1 MNINPAKPPEG
12 ILFPSQP
19 WDPADRIRPQTW
31 ERFRAKMT
39 GDVTS
44 DGGSFTTY
52 IRLSGAEADRV
63 IENIKAFGL
72 YPNLNTGGK
81 YGGAEN
87 AEKYWEW
94 IREEFL
100 EKPFRENVDAKIEEA
115 AINSRMEEID
125 AERQQEKIKKE
136 KEEAKRKEK
145 EEAKRKEKEEQ
156 EILDA
161 DQQAIEEEVSEI
173 TEELDTVKEEE
184 KKDTADEIKD
194 EPEQPEENKLS
205 NDIESIGDALSNIK
219 GSLQTQV
226 SDLSNINS
234 DNTKSLSSLESLKQ
248 LFQVQTD
255 IIKREID
262 LAESKRSESSI
273 EQTTDLSD
281 ISEATST
288 MGDGKAEG
296 IIELV
301 DGPVLTVKT
310 TEGEFK
316 QGEKISQGGGGG
328 FDLMGMIKGIA
339 GKFGGKG
346 GGGGGG
352 GSPMKLSKGGIAIS
366 SPQSMAQGGFS
377 PGVYNKP
384 TRGNLLPG
392 QAVIP
397 MNRNVGK
404 KMFGE
409 KLIKTTRLQQP
420 LLDVMSTPLKAIG
433 LSIIAVAGNFLRLLG
448 PLAGFF
454 TPYISGLVKGF
465 SAVLGVPV
473 TIITG
478 LLGGPA
484 YAAMEQQ
491 DKQQNIFA
499 KLWNDLMKTFGFNFG
514 GEEDEKNKTQQKKG
528 KVIRGGDADFW
539 SLAAVASL
547 EGATPQGEADVAQAV
562 YNRVASGAYSVK
574 SIKDAVLSPGQFQPV
589 TGDGVDINLWRAVK
603 DRQTAIAAVAAH
615 KGKGIETATKYVDE
629 GAANITNSQL
639 QKSAS
644 EFVGGRTDFAVPSA
658 ANKYPGGFGYV
669 ERDGHLFGWYV
680 GPGAIAYGKTN
691 PGPAS
696 MPNFNISAE
705 SGTTTSDS
713 SMGKMLGWSVVSGPN
728 SGYDVAPNLEMHGKE
743 AYLQHEKGFTILPIE
758 NDAYSLT
765 KKPEQTINRW
775 KEILSGNSGNS
786 GGDERSY
793 EKGGQETLVQRI
805 FNFSKKDIRSALF
818 GDKPSKPSMPGLPPS
833 AKKVTQYPE
842 GVSTGVGGG
851 NAGASRPADRQ
862 PPKSLIGNPPPKN
875 TPEIKKVPSET
886 DLMMEQYEALAA
898 AGKHSEAKELGMKIW
913 NKNWRKTNKGL
924 ERIQTTP
931 ISATA
936 SSPSSATIQP
946 IIMAP
951 APSPPPPPA
960 PSNSVGGSSI
970 TIISADPRQVRD
982 LLAMRR
988 YG

>member
-19 WDPADRIRPQTW
+19 WDPADRIRPQVW

-39 GDVTS
+39 GDRTS

-52 IRLSGAEADRV
+52 IRLSGADADRV

-72 YPNLNTGGK
+72 FPNLNTGGK

-94 IREEFL
+94 IQEEFL
-100 EKPFRENVDAKIEEA
+100 EKPFREQTNEKIEEA
-115 AINSRMEEID
+115 EIESRLSEISG
-125 AERQQEKIKKE
+125 EKKRKKE
-136 KEEAKRKEK
+136 EEEKKKEEKEAKRKE
-145 EEAKRKEKEEQ
+145 EEEQ

-184 KKDTADEIKD
+184 KKDTENEVKD
-194 EPEQPEENKLS
+194 EPKQPEENKLS

-226 SDLSNINS
+226 SDLGNINS

-281 ISEATST
+281 LSKATST
-288 MGDGKAEG
+288 TDDGKTEG

-339 GKFGGKG
+339 GKFGRLGAGAAAG
-346 GGGGGG
+346 GGP
-352 GSPMKLSKGGIAIS
+352 PMKLSKGGIAIS

-409 KLIKTTRLQQP
+409 KLTKTTRLQQP

-484 YAAMEQQ
+484 YAAVEQQ
-491 DKQQNIFA
+491 DKQQNAFA
-499 KLWNDLMKTFGFNFG
+499 ELWNNLMKKFGFNFG
-514 GEEDEKNKTQQKKG
+514 GEDKKDKNKKKKETTPGNPNFSGSKGGEKTMNFLMSQGLTPEQAAGVAGNLMQESHFDPNADNGTHHGIAQWDKQDRWPKVAAYITSIGRDPGTLEGQLMGLKWEASARGDWKQIQQTKTAQDAALRWLERFEISGEKPGMEGFDNRMTNANGLLAKYG
-528 KVIRGGDADFW
+528 KV
-539 SLAAVASL
+539 
-547 EGATPQGEADVAQAV
+547 
-562 YNRVASGAYSVK
+562 
-574 SIKDAVLSPGQFQPV
+574 
-589 TGDGVDINLWRAVK
+589 
-603 DRQTAIAAVAAH
+603 
-615 KGKGIETATKYVDE
+615 
-629 GAANITNSQL
+629 
-639 QKSAS
+639 
-644 EFVGGRTDFAVPSA
+644 
-658 ANKYPGGFGYV
+658 
-669 ERDGHLFGWYV
+669 
-680 GPGAIAYGKTN
+680 
-691 PGPAS
+691 
-696 MPNFNISAE
+696 SAE
-705 SGTTTSDS
+705 SGIASSDS

-728 SGYDVAPNLEMHGKE
+728 SGYDVGPNLEMHGKE

-775 KEILSGNSGNS
+775 KEILSGNSEKG
-786 GGDERSY
+786 ERSY
-793 EKGGQETLVQRI
+793 EKGGQETIIQRI
-805 FNFSKKDIRSALF
+805 FNFSKKDIRSVLF

-833 AKKVTQYPE
+833 AKQVTQYPE

-851 NAGASRPADRQ
+851 NAGASKPDARQ
-862 PPKSLIGNPPPKN
+862 PVRSPIGNPPPKN

-886 DLMMEQYEALAA
+886 DVMMEQYEALAA

-913 NKNWRKTNKGL
+913 NKTWRKTEKGL
-924 ERIQTTP
+924 ERIPTTP

-951 APSPPPPPA
+951 APSPPPPAA
-960 PSNSVGGSSI
+960 PPNSLGGSSI
-970 TIISADPRQVRD
+970 IIISQDPRQVRD

>member
-12 ILFPSQP
+12 ILYPQQP
-19 WDPADRIRPQTW
+19 WDPADRIKPQTW

-52 IRLSGAEADRV
+52 IRLSGADADRV

-100 EKPFRENVDAKIEEA
+100 EKPFREQTN
-115 AINSRMEEID
+115 
-125 AERQQEKIKKE
+125 EKIAEAEIESRLSEISGEKKRKKE
-136 KEEAKRKEK
+136 E

-173 TEELDTVKEEE
+173 TEELDTVEEEE
-184 KKDTADEIKD
+184 KKDTADEVKD
-194 EPEQPEENKLS
+194 KPEQPEENKLS

-346 GGGGGG
+346 GGGG
-352 GSPMKLSKGGIAIS
+352 SPMKLSKGGIAIS

-409 KLIKTTRLQQP
+409 KLTKTTRLQQP

-491 DKQQNIFA
+491 DKQQNAFA
-499 KLWNDLMKTFGFNFG
+499 ELWNDLMKKFGFDFG
-514 GEEDEKNKTQQKKG
+514 GDEEKKEKKKD
-528 KVIRGGDADFW
+528 GGDDDNLPADFPPGAQGLLDFIA
-539 SLAAVASL
+539 SKESGGDYTKIFGGSSIAGLTDKTIEEVVQIQKAHLRKGFESAAIGKYQIMLPDEYGRKAGLNISKDKFSKVNQDKMGMVFLKESGWDDFKSGKMSEDTFADNVARVWAALPLKSGKSAYAGVGSNASL
-547 EGATPQGEADVAQAV
+547 VGRKKFMAQV
-562 YNRVASGAYSVK
+562 
-574 SIKDAVLSPGQFQPV
+574 
-589 TGDGVDINLWRAVK
+589 
-603 DRQTAIAAVAAH
+603 
-615 KGKGIETATKYVDE
+615 
-629 GAANITNSQL
+629 
-639 QKSAS
+639 SAS
-644 EFVGGRTDFAVPSA
+644 KV
-658 ANKYPGGFGYV
+658 
-669 ERDGHLFGWYV
+669 
-680 GPGAIAYGKTN
+680 
-691 PGPAS
+691 
-696 MPNFNISAE
+696 SAE
-705 SGTTTSDS
+705 SGIASSDS

-775 KEILSGNSGNS
+775 KEILSGNSG
-786 GGDERSY
+786 GDERSY
-793 EKGGQETLVQRI
+793 EKGGQETLVDRI
-805 FNFSKKDIRSALF
+805 FNS
-818 GDKPSKPSMPGLPPS
+818 PS
-833 AKKVTQYPE
+833 ARKVTQYPE

-851 NAGASRPADRQ
+851 NAGASRPTDRQ

-898 AGKHSEAKELGMKIW
+898 AGKHSEAKELDMKIW
-913 NKNWRKTNKGL
+913 NKNWRKTDKGL

>member
-12 ILFPSQP
+12 ILYPQQP

-39 GDVTS
+39 GDRLS
-44 DGGSFTTY
+44 DGTSFTTY

-63 IENIKAFGL
+63 IENIKAYGL

-100 EKPFRENVDAKIEEA
+100 EKPFGEKVDAKIEEA

-125 AERQQEKIKKE
+125 AERQQEKIK
-136 KEEAKRKEK
+136 KEK

-184 KKDTADEIKD
+184 KKDTADEVKD

-346 GGGGGG
+346 GGGG
-352 GSPMKLSKGGIAIS
+352 SPMKLSKGGIAIS

-384 TRGNLLPG
+384 TKGNLLPG

-409 KLIKTTRLQQP
+409 KLTKTTRLQQP

-491 DKQQNIFA
+491 DKQQNVFA
-499 KLWNDLMKTFGFNFG
+499 ELWNNLMKKFGFDFG
-514 GEEDEKNKTQQKKG
+514 GDEEKKEKKKKSPPPSSG
-528 KVIRGGDADFW
+528 GGMIPGDAPPEIKAMLEAISAGEGSWDSVNPSTTVEGLSGMTIAEARRAAMSKGY
-539 SLAAVASL
+539 SL
-547 EGATPQGEADVAQAV
+547 GG
-562 YNRVASGAYSVK
+562 SGAMGK
-574 SIKDAVLSPGQFQPV
+574 WQQMPEFI
-589 TGDGVDINLWRAVK
+589 IERA
-603 DRQTAIAAVAAH
+603 
-615 KGKGIETATKYVDE
+615 
-629 GAANITNSQL
+629 
-639 QKSAS
+639 KSAGLNPDKDIFN
-644 EFVGGRTDFAVPSA
+644 EENQTKIARMLMAGV
-658 ANKYPGGFGYV
+658 YPGG
-669 ERDGHLFGWYV
+669 ERQLITDAKSDPLKAASNLTGTWPSL
-680 GPGAIAYGKTN
+680 PGGSQENTSRDKFL
-691 PGPAS
+691 S
-696 MPNFNISAE
+696 NFKKSTEKYSAE
-705 SGTTTSDS
+705 SGIASSDS
-713 SMGKMLGWSVVSGPN
+713 SMGKMLGWSIVSGPN

-765 KKPEQTINRW
+765 KKPEHTINRW
-775 KEILSGNSGNS
+775 KEILSGNS

-805 FNFSKKDIRSALF
+805 LNFSKKDIRTLF
-818 GDKPSKPSMPGLPPS
+818 ADKPSKPSMPGLPPS
-833 AKKVTQYPE
+833 ARKVTQYPE

-913 NKNWRKTNKGL
+913 NKNWRKTDKGL